1 MTSATPAADGLPT
14 PVRPAEHGVST
25 GSGPPGDRLF
35 EFFRYHGIWA
45 PGVRLFRRLSFNIKA
60 LMISAVFM
68 VPITMLGTVC
78 LRDMAAASAATER
91 ELQGVRYLRDALPL
105 VRFTQGQRQRA
116 MQAAGLDAAGS
127 WPKDQAD
134 YRQLFARLQATH
146 RSLEPVFDAAAPFQ
160 ALAAELP
167 AAPARGADPT
177 ELYERYTQIVADQQ
191 ALLRVVMEQSSL
203 SQDPDLTTGRLVAG
217 AVAAIPELADRIGQA
232 MSLGEQALS
241 AGEISAPQQRLLS
254 DALPVMEYLEAQ
266 AGDHLDKAFKLNEPL
281 RAELGLD
288 KGVPAAAELRGLSR
302 RYLLGG
308 SVKGDVSRFKAAG
321 TRAFEGFWALNARA
335 LSTTERLL
343 QQRLHDTG
351 VRRTTVVSMLLG
363 SLLLAAYL
371 FWSFRLATQGGL
383 EVVARHMARMQH
395 GDLTGS
401 PIAWGRDEAARLIV
415 AAKALQQSFSGIVGD
430 VRQVSGHVLDA
441 SANLDGHARQL
452 VAGNEESRGHMQQC
466 AHAMQRISQ
475 AAGHTRSVVDT
486 AARLCDANVQAA
498 HAGQHA
504 VRSQV
509 QTMAELRE
517 LSATI
522 ADVTRVVDTIAFQ
535 TNLLALNAAVEAARA
550 GSAGKGFGVVAA
562 EVRTLADR
570 SASAA
575 REIRGLIDT
584 NVQRVESSTRI
595 SSEASLKMNE
605 LVANAQ
611 QLTGLLGSISNAADE
626 QNRCIGHVDTALVS
640 LEQGARQST
649 DRIDRTAE
657 AVRSLRASS
666 DALRQHVETFRID
679 ARVDAHTHT
688 ATSGAAP

>member
-1 MTSATPAADGLPT
+1 MSSATPATADGLPAS
-14 PVRPAEHGVST
+14 VRPAEQRAVSRNA
-25 GSGPPGDRLF
+25 GPPGGPW

-45 PGVRLFRRLSFNIKA
+45 PGVRLFRHLSFNAKA

-68 VPITMLGTVC
+68 VPITMLGTVY
-78 LRDMAAASAATER
+78 LRDMAAASVATER
-91 ELQGVRYLRDALPL
+91 ELQGLRYLQDALPL
-105 VRFTQGQRQRA
+105 VRFTQAQRQRA
-116 MQAAGLDAAGS
+116 MQAAGPDAASS

-134 YRQLFARLQATH
+134 YRQLHGRLQATH
-146 RSLEPVFDAAAPFQ
+146 RSMGEVFDAAAPFQ
-160 ALAAELP
+160 AVAADLP
-167 AAPARGADPT
+167 AAPPRGADAT
-177 ELYERYTQIVADQQ
+177 ELYERFTQLVADQQ
-191 ALLRVVMEQSSL
+191 ALVRVVLEQSSL
-203 SQDPDLTTGRLVAG
+203 SQDPDLTTGRIVAG
-217 AVAAIPELADRIGQA
+217 AVAAVPELADRIGQA
-232 MSLGEQALS
+232 LSLGEQVLAV
-241 AGEISAPQQRLLS
+241 GEISAPQQRLLS

-266 AGDHLDKAFKLNEPL
+266 VSDHLDKAFKLSEPL

-288 KGVPAAAELRGLSR
+288 KGMPAAAELRGLSR
-302 RYLLGG
+302 RYLLG
-308 SVKGDVSRFKAAG
+308 SAVKGDAARFKAAG
-321 TRAFEGFWALNARA
+321 TRAFEGYWTLNGQA
-335 LSTTERLL
+335 LSATERLL
-343 QQRLHDTG
+343 QQRLHDTS
-351 VRRTTVVSMLLG
+351 VRRNTVVSMLAG

-371 FWSFRLATQGGL
+371 FWSFRQATQGGL

-401 PIAWGRDEAARLIV
+401 PTAWGRDEAARLIV

-430 VRQVSGHVLDA
+430 VRHVSGQVLDA
-441 SANLDGHARQL
+441 SASLDGHARQL
-452 VAGNEESRGHMQQC
+452 VAGNEASRGHMQQC
-466 AHAMQRISQ
+466 ATAMRRISH
-475 AAGHTRSVVDT
+475 AAGQTRTVVDT

-504 VRSQV
+504 VHSQV
-509 QTMAELRE
+509 QTMTELRE
-517 LSATI
+517 LSTTI

-550 GSAGKGFGVVAA
+550 GPAGKGFAVVAA

-595 SSEASLKMNE
+595 SSDASLKMNE

-626 QNRCIGHVDTALVS
+626 QNRCIGNVDAALVS
-640 LEQGARQST
+640 LEQGAQQST

-666 DALRQHVETFRID
+666 DALRLHVETFRID
-679 ARVDAHTHT
+679 DGRVTDAT
-688 ATSGAAP
+688 AGATP